1 MSTASNTSKKFQLAR
16 KVIGFHWSILSANQS
31 AQILSSF
38 LKTVA
43 SVLGNEK
50 SIKSILISC
59 AEIPSITNTYSN
71 GVIEL
76 IFGILDS
83 TKSKTDT
90 TEPLCTTCI
99 RKIPKLC
106 MVYRYCQEN
115 ISLRR
120 ILTFCWRVLT
130 FLEYLKSVLTHLAE
144 KGSSQMK
151 EKISLEILSRL
162 TYTNHSGPFCHS
174 DLIPNQRDSQS
185 ECGI

>member
-16 KVIGFHWSILSANQS
+16 KVIGFHWPMCSANQS
-31 AQILSSF
+31 AQNLSSF
-38 LKTVA
+38 LKIIS

-99 RKIPKLC
+99 RKFRNFMGFSLLPRKYQFAANSDILLTSFDIFGIFKKCIDTFGGERLITNERKNQFGNIIP
-106 MVYRYCQEN
+106 
-115 ISLRR
+115 
-120 ILTFCWRVLT
+120 
-130 FLEYLKSVLTHLAE
+130 
-144 KGSSQMK
+144 
-151 EKISLEILSRL
+151 
-162 TYTNHSGPFCHS
+162 S
-174 DLIPNQRDSQS
+174 DLYKSFRTVLPF
-185 ECGI
+185 

>member
-1 MSTASNTSKKFQLAR
+1 M
-16 KVIGFHWSILSANQS
+16 
-31 AQILSSF
+31 
-38 LKTVA
+38 KTIA

-99 RKIPKLC
+99 RKIPKL
-106 MVYRYCQEN
+106 YGFIAIAKKR
-115 ISLRR
+115 
-120 ILTFCWRVLT
+120 
-130 FLEYLKSVLTHLAE
+130 SV
-144 KGSSQMK
+144 
-151 EKISLEILSRL
+151 
-162 TYTNHSGPFCHS
+162 
-174 DLIPNQRDSQS
+174 
-185 ECGI
+185 CGEF

>member
-1 MSTASNTSKKFQLAR
+1 MSTASNTSQKFQLAR
-16 KVIGFHWSILSANQS
+16 KVIGFHWPMLSANQS

-38 LKTVA
+38 FKTVA

-59 AEIPSITNTYSN
+59 AAIPSITNTYSN

-99 RKIPKLC
+99 RKIPNLLYEVSLLPKKYQFAANSDILLTSFDIFGIFKKC
-106 MVYRYCQEN
+106 IDTFGRKRFITNERKNQFRN
-115 ISLRR
+115 IVSVDLHKSFR
-120 ILTFCWRVLT
+120 TVLA
-130 FLEYLKSVLTHLAE
+130 FW
-144 KGSSQMK
+144 
-151 EKISLEILSRL
+151 
-162 TYTNHSGPFCHS
+162 F
-174 DLIPNQRDSQS
+174 DSQS
-185 ECGI
+185 AR